1 MRLDLRQSGPWIG
14 VAGLVVVLWFYLA
27 SGLVAPWWAVGVLL
41 AAWVVMLGLSIAWA
55 RRRPF
60 VVLVMPLI
68 ALALWVGVLSAG
80 AALLGW
86 TA

>member
-27 SGLVAPWWAVGVLL
+27 SRLVAPWWAVGVLL